1 MSDAAAPVAVSSE
14 QPLKV
19 SAEQL
24 GIVTGD
30 EYDGQLEY
38 DLGNLTAYDP
48 APIDHAKFETDLEET
63 LKDAARAATQALV
76 NKLFSL
82 PSEAVTGGRLAALPP
97 PSTLLPRAKIIPK
110 AKPLTKW
117 AKFAQTKGITKR
129 KRSKLEFDDAA
140 GEWRRRHGYKK
151 LNDDN
156 EVAVLDAR
164 MSDKVGDDP
173 FLALKNER
181 KERVKQQGKRQL
193 GNVKDAMKSGGV
205 SALPVTLRLAA
216 TLPTDGE
223 SAGSG
228 RGLKRKGLKD
238 EIKQASRQAGVSTA
252 SLGKFDRRLR
262 GEKDGERAPIGKRR
276 KFSSVTDVVGEKA
289 KLTSFADRFL
299 RERADDIVD
308 VKKAIGKYEN
318 DAEAGKSIAG
328 GASRGKG
335 RGKNRGRGGEAGTG
349 RGGMERER
357 GQRDKNGEGGKKFG
371 GKARGGGSSS
381 SSRGG
386 SRGGRGGGR
395 GDRGERGESSGAGEG
410 EGVGAAGVE
419 AAGAG
424 VAAGAEVDLLCCSL
438 RDSAVAGC
446 LPHSCVVWLGVT
458 CARRL
463 AVSPWD
469 RRVREDVLWSGI
481 SEAKT
486 GVRLGPMSGLLWDLA
501 RTLRGSALA
510 LVRKCMRFGHA
521 MILRSTAPATMETC
535 STLQSGDLG
544 V

>member
-424 VAAGAEVDLLCCSL
+424 VAAGAEMYTDT
-438 RDSAVAGC
+438 
-446 LPHSCVVWLGVT
+446 W
-458 CARRL
+458 
-463 AVSPWD
+463 
-469 RRVREDVLWSGI
+469 
-481 SEAKT
+481 
-486 GVRLGPMSGLLWDLA
+486 
-501 RTLRGSALA
+501 
-510 LVRKCMRFGHA
+510 
-521 MILRSTAPATMETC
+521 
-535 STLQSGDLG
+535 
-544 V
+544 